1 MTQTAEFAPVLKRLA
16 DGGRIE
22 VKGTLSD
29 KPGALTFRRVRIGS
43 IDADA
48 IRVMLGD
55 GLLYC
60 EPGHTQEHYG
70 ITAKGREVLAALTRN
85 Q

>member
-1 MTQTAEFAPVLKRLA
+1 MTQMMDIAPVLKRLA

-22 VKGTLSD
+22 VKGSLSD
-29 KPGALTFRRVRIGS
+29 KAGALTFRRVRVGN
-43 IDADA
+43 IDADT

-60 EPGHTQEHYG
+60 EPGQTQNHYG
-70 ITAKGREVLAALTRN
+70 ITQKGREALAALTRSH
-85 Q
+85 